1 MTKQQNTVYQGEI
14 IEALPNTMFKV
25 RLDSGQD
32 ILTVPAG
39 RVRRGSLRL
48 LPGVYVKVEVT
59 PYDENRGRIVGRG
72 DKKKE
77 RQDYES

>member
-14 IEALPNTMFKV
+14 IESLPNTMFKV
-25 RLDSGQD
+25 RLDSGRD

-59 PYDENRGRIVGRG
+59 PYDENRGRIIGRG
-72 DKKKE
+72 DYKKE
-77 RQDYES
+77 RQVNES